1 MLVAGSQEEQ
11 LKVCVS
17 KLLIQSTKQSLSCLS
32 FPKLHKN
39 KPRLPPSSWQPA
51 AHPAEQPC
59 VLRLFHSEEERERR
73 GEAQPIPWLAPTAPY
88 FTLCTSQQDI
98 DVDRHLESL
107 QEFHQCFV
115 LFCTFHARGVITTL
129 LWLCNSPTNSTG
141 LL

>member
-1 MLVAGSQEEQ
+1 MAGSQEEE
-11 LKVCVS
+11 LKLCVS
-17 KLLIQSTKQSLSCLS
+17 KLLIQSTKQSLSCLF

-39 KPRLPPSSWQPA
+39 KPRLPPSFWQPA

-59 VLRLFHSEEERERR
+59 VLRLFHWAGK
-73 GEAQPIPWLAPTAPY
+73 GEKLSPVPWLAPTELY
-88 FTLCTSQQDI
+88 FTLCASQQDI

-115 LFCTFHARGVITTL
+115 LFCAFHARGVITTL
-129 LWLCNSPTNSTG
+129 LWLCNSPTKGTG